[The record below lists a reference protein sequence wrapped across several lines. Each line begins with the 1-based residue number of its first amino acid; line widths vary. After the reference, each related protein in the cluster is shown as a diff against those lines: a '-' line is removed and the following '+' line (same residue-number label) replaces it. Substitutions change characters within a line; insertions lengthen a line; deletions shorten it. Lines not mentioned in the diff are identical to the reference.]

1 MSWILAI
8 DFGTSNTTAAF
19 ADGGGTPQVLEP
31 EGSRYLPSVV
41 VVDAGG
47 NLLTGKVA
55 RQQASL
61 YPERTERVP
70 KRALVSGDT
79 VVLGGRPFKAAELA
93 GAVLRKVYDEALRFH
108 GGTPPDLVLL
118 THPARWGD
126 PMTARLREAALEAG
140 ITGAAPLRLLSEP
153 EAAAWFY
160 APPADGQVVAVF
172 DLGGGTLDTAVL
184 RASGG
189 GFAIAGPPGGDPDL
203 GGEDFDEAL
212 QGWLLGQARSRDEDA
227 WEELTGPGRRPAR
240 DRARLREQV
249 TLTREALSEHHAG
262 EVVID
267 GYDEEF
273 RVTREELEELIAEA
287 LSRGVQEMRRTVTA
301 ASIAPQALTGL
312 YLTGGSSRT
321 PLVAKRLWAALGV
334 QPQLRDDPKAVV
346 ALGALRAHLMERE
359 LQEAA
364 KRKAAPR
371 KAAERKKA
379 REAEETKR
387 AAEPQAAAKRAAEAA
402 TRTAA
407 ADRPV
412 AKAHPVAVRAAASAR
427 SGQRSAASAAGG
439 KPFTGLMNG
448 LSGDVNL
455 SKLAWSPDGRYLA
468 TDGGASGKSALVWDT
483 LHGELRHKLP
493 LSTASRALAWSPD
506 SQFLATTSPPDKTIR
521 VWDAASGKEIR
532 AVPAGDST
540 AYSVTWSPDG
550 GCLATSHKDGSV
562 AIRDADSGRA
572 LRVLPPRKKE
582 FLEFPSRQVAWSPT
596 GNFLVDAVKGIR
608 ISDPMSGTVLHTVS
622 SGSWSSLA
630 WSPDGQFFAGAR
642 SLSGTIG
649 VWEPVT
655 GTQVQEIAIHEAIRE
670 DLRGKVP
677 ESRLGGVGPAVPSRV
692 HVAYRASPENLSWT
706 HRGGTIAA
714 LLRPA
719 NRSYAVKDAF
729 GLWLWEAKT
738 GRMLAHLETGPW
750 IPWAPKYS
758 WRSDPAVPDLTNV
771 ALAPGDH
778 RCAILR
784 EGRAPEITELWS
796 RFYPR
801 ENSGS

>member
-79 VVLGGRPFKAAELA
+79 VVLGDRPFKAAELA

-126 PMTARLREAALEAG
+126 PLTARLREAALEAG

-203 GGEDFDEAL
+203 GGEDFDDAL

-273 RVTREELEELIAEA
+273 RVTRDELEELIAEA

-364 KRKAAPR
+364 ERKAAARKAAEQESAR
-371 KAAERKKA
+371 KAAEREKA
-379 REAEETKR
+379 RKAEERKKSR
-387 AAEPQAAAKRAAEAA
+387 KAEEARRAAEAQAA
-402 TRTAA
+402 TKHAA
-407 ADRPV
+407 AAKIERKPAETDPAVLKAEPV
-412 AKAHPVAVRAAASAR
+412 VGHAAVSAR
-427 SGQRSAASAAGG
+427 SHRGPIESA
-439 KPFTGLMNG
+439 FIGLMDGVTETEITN
-448 LSGDVNL
+448 
-455 SKLAWSPDGRYLA
+455 LAWSPDGRYLA
-468 TDGGASGKSALVWDT
+468 TNGGTRYNDALIWDT
-483 LHGELRHKLP
+483 LEGERVHRLTMPRQARSITWP
-493 LSTASRALAWSPD
+493 VLAWSPD
-506 SQFLATTSPPDKTIR
+506 SRFLITSMPDKTLR

-532 AVPAGDST
+532 AFSSGASA
-540 AYSVTWSPDG
+540 AYSITWSPDG
-550 GCLATSHKDGSV
+550 MHLATSHKDGSV
-562 AIRDADSGRA
+562 VIRDADSGRA
-572 LRVLPPRKKE
+572 LRALPPVKKK
-582 FLEFPSRQVAWSPT
+582 FLEFPDRPVAWSPI
-596 GNFLVDAVKGIR
+596 GNFLVDSSSNGIR
-608 ISDPMSGTVLHTVS
+608 ISDPMSGTVLHSVS
-622 SGSWSSLA
+622 TGSWSQLV
-630 WSPDGQFFAGAR
+630 WSPDGQLFAGLCPGA
-642 SLSGTIG
+642 IG
-649 VWEPVT
+649 VWESLT
-655 GTQVQEIAIHEAIRE
+655 GREIQAYTTFSLNQMKLNQTIAPKTLTWTQSGRT
-670 DLRGKVP
+670 L
-677 ESRLGGVGPAVPSRV
+677 
-692 HVAYRASPENLSWT
+692 
-706 HRGGTIAA
+706 AA
-714 LLRPA
+714 LLQSHQTQPYRP
-719 NRSYAVKDAF
+719 DEF
-729 GLWLWEAKT
+729 GLWVVRDAKS
-738 GRMLAHLETGPW
+738 GRDHGSKLTEGPW
-750 IPWAPKYS
+750 SPWQDVRPLYLGKFTS
-758 WRSDPAVPDLTNV
+758 TITNI
-771 ALAPGDH
+771 ALAPGGN
-778 RCAILR
+778 RYAILR
-784 EGRAPEITELWS
+784 ERGVPEISKTWI
-796 RFYPR
+796 
-801 ENSGS
+801 